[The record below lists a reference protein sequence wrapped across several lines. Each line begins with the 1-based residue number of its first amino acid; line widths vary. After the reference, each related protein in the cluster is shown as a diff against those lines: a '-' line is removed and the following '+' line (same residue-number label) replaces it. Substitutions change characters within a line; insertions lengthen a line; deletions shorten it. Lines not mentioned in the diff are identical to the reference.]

1 MSPAA
6 GSDAPE
12 LAASAWSLVYYYKLQ
27 KFSSGA
33 RRLAGPL
40 SRASGNASCPSPGL
54 TGPRT
59 IAGVFMSPDG
69 VAARPSH
76 LENCIDL

>member
-6 GSDAPE
+6 GIASPV
-12 LAASAWSLVYYYKLQ
+12 LAASAWSLEYYYKLQ
-27 KFSSGA
+27 KFSLGA
-33 RRLAGPL
+33 RRPGDLL

-59 IAGVFMSPDG
+59 IAGVLMSPDG
-69 VAARPSH
+69 VAARPSRSG
-76 LENCIDL
+76 NYIDL